1 MGTSASWTPER
12 KERQREAIQQWKPW
26 EKSTGPR
33 TDEGKA
39 TSSRNAMKMGDDK
52 ALRQFARAFKKV
64 VNLIAEA
71 TGVHPING
79 LPVKPRK
86 RARSLR
92 AQIALDDRLKAA
104 CSATTRLQ
112 NAWASSFGAAPLEVS
127 DWDARWRTADGSD
140 DPELDGFIFIENED
154 GSGGRVVCL
163 DVDEGRT
170 LDGHD
175 PPAINSDLS

>member
-12 KERQREAIQQWKPW
+12 KERQRVAIQQWKPW

-33 TDEGKA
+33 SDEGKA
-39 TSSRNAMKMGDDK
+39 TSSRNAMKFGDDK
-52 ALRQFARAFKKV
+52 AFRQFARAFKKAV
-64 VNLIAEA
+64 YLIAEA
-71 TGVHPING
+71 TGVHPISG

-92 AQIALDDRLKAA
+92 AQIALNDRLKAA
-104 CSATTRLQ
+104 CSAATRLQ
-112 NAWASSFGAAPLEVS
+112 DAWTSSFGVAPHEAS
-127 DWDARWRTADGSD
+127 DWYAGWDMAGGSD

-170 LDGHD
+170 PDGHD
-175 PPAINSDLS
+175 PPPSPAI